1 MTPKRPPRKLLTR
14 RRHLPTVAG
23 FTLIELL
30 VVIAIIAIL
39 AGMLL
44 PALSKAKAKANGV
57 KCLSNLRQMGLATMT
72 YIMDHGVYPVGIDG
86 GDGSAWI
93 WPALLRS
100 SMQGGPNTDI
110 FHCPAAP
117 RPSQW
122 IPKFG
127 SGAPAKLGYLKDEVR
142 LRPGGS
148 FFMSYGYNVWGAFA
162 GQTPNTGL
170 GVYLGDPVWGETKE
184 ASVKN
189 PTEMISFGDSN
200 WDLKKKGDRDW
211 SGFIGMY
218 EERQWPLEVHAGR
231 WPLEVHAGRTS
242 IVFCDGHAESKR
254 RLDIIGQLHKD
265 PAQRKA
271 VARFWNRDNEPHFQ

>member
-1 MTPKRPPRKLLTR
+1 MKSPLASFRILQSPRQKFPSR
-14 RRHLPTVAG
+14 RIQA

-44 PALSKAKAKANGV
+44 PALSKAKSKALGT
-57 KCLSNLRQMGLATMT
+57 KCISNLRQLGLATAT
-72 YIMDHGVYPVGIDG
+72 YIMDNGVYPVGIDPT
-86 GDGSAWI
+86 DNNTWI
-93 WPALLRS
+93 WPALLRK
-100 SMQGGPNTDI
+100 SMYEGRNTEV

-117 RPSQW
+117 AKSQW

-127 SGAPAKLGYLKDEVR
+127 SGQPAKLGYMQDEVR

-162 GQTPNTGL
+162 GNNPNTGL

-184 ASVKN
+184 SLVVS
-189 PTEMISFGDSN
+189 PSSMIAYGDSN
-200 WDLKKKGDRDW
+200 WDLKKKGDTDW

-218 EERQWPLEVHAGR
+218 EERQWPLELHAGR
-231 WPLEVHAGRTS
+231 AS

-254 RLDIIGQLHKD
+254 RLDMIGQLHKD
-265 PAQRKA
+265 KGMRQQVSRL
-271 VARFWNRDNEPHFQ
+271 WNRDNQPHYE